1 MLTPA
6 FADSTEI
13 TAALCMRIGAR
24 HMSRI
29 KPIATGD
36 IAPSDNWWAGPAY
49 GHYGS
54 GQPGLAIGD
63 ISKFSP
69 QIDRIFPG
77 ELGEALNPFFCSQD
91 RNLFYITE
99 FSLLTLSLL
108 KASGHQSQ
116 GKGSYSKPYTPNWFF
131 ENHIPNLQP

>member
-1 MLTPA
+1 
-6 FADSTEI
+6 
-13 TAALCMRIGAR
+13 MRIGAR

-54 GQPGLAIGD
+54 GQLGLAIGD

-77 ELGEALNPFFCSQD
+77 KLGEALHPFFCSQD
-91 RNLFYITE
+91 EGFSEFVLHNWILAFDADKVYLKLQVINLKEKEVTVN
-99 FSLLTLSLL
+99 
-108 KASGHQSQ
+108 
-116 GKGSYSKPYTPNWFF
+116 KPYTPNWFF
-131 ENHIPNLQP
+131 ENHIPNLKP